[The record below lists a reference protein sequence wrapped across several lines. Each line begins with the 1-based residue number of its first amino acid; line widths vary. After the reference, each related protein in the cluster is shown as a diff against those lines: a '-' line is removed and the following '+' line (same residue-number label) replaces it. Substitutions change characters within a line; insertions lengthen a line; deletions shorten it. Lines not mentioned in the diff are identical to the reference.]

1 MRITFSLDIYLVLT
15 AVGFISGFINAV
27 AGGGGLLVL
36 PLMLWLG
43 IPPVTALATGK
54 FQAVFGTLSS
64 SINYFRNGLIDFKSL
79 WPVMCFSMIASACG
93 TMIVLQMESSVLENM
108 LPYFLIGISLFTWL
122 SPNVNDIETP
132 PLLANKFFK
141 WGVGTM
147 IGFYGGFFGPGV
159 GAIAALGFSVLLGH
173 KLRSA
178 TAQAKPVVLIAN
190 TVSVSIFL
198 IDGHVLFAVGIAMAL
213 AQIVGAYFGSN
224 LAMKKGAVVIRP
236 LLVVTT
242 IGIAIKLLVD

>member
-1 MRITFSLDIYLVLT
+1 MLT
-15 AVGFISGFINAV
+15 IVGFISGFINAV

-79 WPVMCFSMIASACG
+79 WPVMFFSMIASACG
-93 TMIVLQMESSVLENM
+93 TMIVLQLGNSVLETL

-122 SPNVNDIETP
+122 SPNVSDIETV
-132 PLLANKFFK
+132 PLFANKFFR
-141 WGVGTM
+141 WSVGAV

-159 GAIAALGFSVLLGH
+159 GAIAALGFSVLLGQ

-178 TAQAKPVVLIAN
+178 TAHAKPVVLIAN
-190 TVSVSIFL
+190 TVSVLIFL
-198 IDGHVLFAVGIAMAL
+198 VDGNVLFSVGISMAL

-224 LAMKKGAVVIRP
+224 LVMKKGAAVIRP

>member
-1 MRITFSLDIYLVLT
+1 VRITFSLDIYLVLI

-27 AGGGGLLVL
+27 VGGGGLLVL

-79 WPVMCFSMIASACG
+79 WPIMFFSMIASACG
-93 TMIVLQMESSVLENM
+93 TMIVLQLGNSVLENM
-108 LPYFLIGISLFTWL
+108 LPYFLMGISLFTWL
-122 SPNVNDIETP
+122 SPNVSDVETAP
-132 PLLANKFFK
+132 ILANKSFK
-141 WGVGTM
+141 WGIGAM

-159 GAIAALGFSVLLGH
+159 GAIAALGFSVLLGE

-178 TAQAKPVVLIAN
+178 TAQAKPVVLAAN
-190 TVSVSIFL
+190 TVSVLIFL
-198 IDGHVLFAVGIAMAL
+198 VDGHVLFVVGISMAL

-224 LAMKKGAVVIRP
+224 FAMKKGAAVIRP
-236 LLVVTT
+236 LLIVTT
-242 IGIAIKLLVD
+242 MAIAIKLLVD

>member
-1 MRITFSLDIYLVLT
+1 MLT
-15 AVGFISGFINAV
+15 VVGFVSGFINAV

-79 WPVMCFSMIASACG
+79 WPVMFFSMIASACG
-93 TMIVLQMESSVLENM
+93 TMIVLQLGNNVLENI

-122 SPNVNDIETP
+122 SPNVSDIETA
-132 PLLANKFFK
+132 PLFANKFFR
-141 WGVGTM
+141 WSVGVM

-159 GAIAALGFSVLLGH
+159 GAIAALAFSVLLGQ

-178 TAQAKPVVLIAN
+178 TAHAKPVVLIAN
-190 TVSVSIFL
+190 TVSVLIFL
-198 IDGHVLFAVGIAMAL
+198 VDGNVLFTVGISMAL

-224 LAMKKGAVVIRP
+224 LAMKKGAAVIRP